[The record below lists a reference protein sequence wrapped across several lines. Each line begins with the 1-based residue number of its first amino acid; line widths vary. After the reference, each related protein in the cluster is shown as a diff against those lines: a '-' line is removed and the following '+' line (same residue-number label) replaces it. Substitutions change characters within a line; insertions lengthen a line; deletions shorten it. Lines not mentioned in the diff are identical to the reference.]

1 MISTVPPELAER
13 TLALC
18 HFRDV
23 AAFAQTCRRAYAL
36 VYRSADQ
43 YLWRTLFLSFPFDDP
58 RLAVGSGDAS
68 HGGPAGPQSDSA
80 SPPHLLNE
88 NENENKNK
96 NKNDKVD
103 WRTKLQRRV
112 RAERIAR
119 RDGDRRE
126 VVGVLLECIREAAA
140 PRVTCTTTARGRP
153 SSSHNLSWV
162 TKVLTLEE
170 SPWIARFLRLEQLE
184 SPSPRHDLSSDVEK
198 LRAHLALSLDRG
210 SGAEAPEKL
219 RVLRRVSRAHVYDLR
234 NYAREAHWGP
244 FTDAGEHA
252 NWSHVNAIVTVIT
265 MNLRDFGVHWPK
277 DFKPQG
283 MVQGL
288 EACRPYS
295 APRNLKRSPH
305 DWAGVEGQWM
315 RIVCF
320 CDYRYVSM
328 SHSFPHK
335 INIWVHCPVTK

>member
-58 RLAVGSGDAS
+58 RLAVANGDGPP
-68 HGGPAGPQSDSA
+68 GGGLQLQS
-80 SPPHLLNE
+80 PHLMN
-88 NENENKNK
+88 NKNK
-96 NKNDKVD
+96 NKNKNNKVD

-112 RAERIAR
+112 RAEGIAR

-140 PRVTCTTTARGRP
+140 PRGTCTTTARGRP
-153 SSSHNLSWV
+153 SSHNLSWV
-162 TKVLTLEE
+162 TKVLTLDE
-170 SPWIARFLRLEQLE
+170 SPWIERYLRLERLE
-184 SPSPRHDLSSDVEK
+184 SPSLMHDLFSDIEK

-210 SGAEAPEKL
+210 AGAEAPEKL

-234 NYAREAHWGP
+234 NYARDAHWGP
-244 FTDAGEHA
+244 FTDAGEHV

-277 DFKPQG
+277 DFKPQA

-295 APRNLKRSPH
+295 APGSLKRSPH

-328 SHSFPHK
+328 PR
-335 INIWVHCPVTK
+335 

>member
-1 MISTVPPELAER
+1 MISTLPPELTER

-18 HFRDV
+18 HFSDV

-43 YLWRTLFLSFPFDDP
+43 YLWRILFLSFPFDDP
-58 RLAVGSGDAS
+58 RLTVGSGDATGS
-68 HGGPAGPQSDSA
+68 GPAGLQSA
-80 SPPHLLNE
+80 SPPPHLLND
-88 NENENKNK
+88 NKN
-96 NKNDKVD
+96 NKVN
-103 WRTKLQRRV
+103 WRAKLQRRV

-140 PRVTCTTTARGRP
+140 PRVTCTTTAPGRP
-153 SSSHNLSWV
+153 SPSHNISWV
-162 TKVLTLEE
+162 TKVLTLED
-170 SPWIARFLRLEQLE
+170 SPWVKRFLRLEQLE
-184 SPSPRHDLSSDVEK
+184 SPSPRHDLFSDVEK
-198 LRAHLALSLDRG
+198 LRAHLALSLDHG
-210 SGAEAPEKL
+210 AGAEVPEKL
-219 RVLRRVSRAHVYDLR
+219 RVLRRVSRLHVYDLR

-244 FTDAGEHA
+244 FTDAGEHV

-265 MNLRDFGVHWPK
+265 MNLRDLVLWPEE
-277 DFKPQG
+277 FKPQG

-295 APRNLKRSPH
+295 APGSLKCSPH

-315 RIVCF
+315 KIFCF

-328 SHSFPHK
+328 SHSFPPK
-335 INIWVHCPVTK
+335 IIIWVAP